1 MPQLV
6 EKTYKP
12 AVEGRK
18 NRKRP
23 FSKAILKQVGEGG
36 ERNMPTLFSALYSDN
51 IKQIKATGGNKENSV
66 KTRLRSWSRPKPLQP
81 FGNSMVNRMNIIF
94 EESEFELDS
103 SFDMLR
109 KGPSLQPVKYEA
121 KPRRGFCDWQVKP
134 SLSVV
139 LQSPG
144 LSSPGEL
151 ADRLWEARKKP
162 AKKTFKQ
169 RRKLITKNK
178 KKDLSDS
185 EEDEPLSA
193 LKDRSKPILTRRR
206 VRERTR
212 KGRVEPLVPPMY
224 KDETE
229 SCEELSTDPC
239 SNQLCAS
246 DDLFMSEEEKPVAL
260 YLNIK
265 RTTQS
270 PDDVKELPESVFMQ
284 ARVFSEEAQG
294 THESRQSIEVHGI
307 TEQTRFCTGGQEL
320 RVSQARKSEEVPSST
335 NSGFVQNG
343 LHTEGQESRVLQK
356 GQSEEEVRRSTTSG
370 LVQTNLCTEVQ
381 DSRVSRPSKSEDV
394 PRLTETGFLQSRLSS
409 KLQKTRLFAEDE
421 EQGVNLENNCDTQ
434 DDKIIVISSESDGDS
449 QSLRRQSRQL
459 RVVLTPVRF
468 NYSSGEEKETT
479 GSDDM
484 FYSSEV
490 DVLDKEECNTTE
502 DEKYSPKK
510 LFRKDDDSA
519 LGNVSNSSDFIE
531 KSPSPVS
538 LWTDRTLLAC
548 RLLQKSVDT
557 ALYPRRKMRDR
568 GQSRH
573 TTSLGQRV
581 TLSSEETTND
591 MNLRVV
597 LEESE
602 SKQVQPAEIIG
613 EVLKEGESK
622 KIQPGEI
629 MGEVLEEIESNQI
642 EQVGALD
649 SSRLSRR
656 IRRRSRHVVSVA
668 HRTLLRDWT
677 ANDMSLEQVLEKSES
692 EQMHADDAVDS
703 RQRSYSRRRS
713 YRTVLPEQN
722 SNNARS
728 EQILDES
735 ESEDI
740 NPVSVSCLDMSL
752 MHRSMS
758 HRMVFPM
765 SRTSVVEEKSLG
777 FRDVFVNST
786 LSVLKDVST
795 VVSDDSR
802 SSIGNDEV
810 LDEVESVI
818 TARDVVLQRCRQTE
832 PLPFSEAFPD
842 RCLEKC
848 KKIGEGVYGEVF
860 SLERPNS
867 VPSVL
872 KIIPIEGELEVNGE
886 PQKTYGEILSEI
898 VIAMELS
905 ELRHRTDFYTTG
917 FSELIRCWCVQGKY
931 PSRLLSLWFEFDKEK
946 GSENDAPD
954 VFSDEQLFIVLE
966 LAHAGTDLESY
977 VLNSAEQALAV
988 FVQVTNSLAVAEGA
1002 LEFEHRDL
1010 HWGNILL
1017 KRTAEKTSR
1026 FVLDGE
1032 EFHVPTKGLQVTII
1046 DFTLSRMTYDG
1057 CSIYN
1062 DLAQDPSL
1070 FITQGDFQFEVYRL
1084 MKDTVQNDWQLF
1096 RPYTNVLWLRY
1107 VLEKMEKAVHYRRK
1121 NTKIHKSS
1129 LSELRRLKKG
1139 ILDSACSIALMKSN
1153 LVSVF

>member
-144 LSSPGEL
+144 L
-151 ADRLWEARKKP
+151 
-162 AKKTFKQ
+162 
-169 RRKLITKNK
+169 N
-178 KKDLSDS
+178 
-185 EEDEPLSA
+185 
-193 LKDRSKPILTRRR
+193 
-206 VRERTR
+206 
-212 KGRVEPLVPPMY
+212 
-224 KDETE
+224 
-229 SCEELSTDPC
+229 
-239 SNQLCAS
+239 
-246 DDLFMSEEEKPVAL
+246 
-260 YLNIK
+260 
-265 RTTQS
+265 
-270 PDDVKELPESVFMQ
+270 
-284 ARVFSEEAQG
+284 
-294 THESRQSIEVHGI
+294 
-307 TEQTRFCTGGQEL
+307 
-320 RVSQARKSEEVPSST
+320 
-335 NSGFVQNG
+335 
-343 LHTEGQESRVLQK
+343 
-356 GQSEEEVRRSTTSG
+356 
-370 LVQTNLCTEVQ
+370 
-381 DSRVSRPSKSEDV
+381 
-394 PRLTETGFLQSRLSS
+394 
-409 KLQKTRLFAEDE
+409 
-421 EQGVNLENNCDTQ
+421 
-434 DDKIIVISSESDGDS
+434 
-449 QSLRRQSRQL
+449 
-459 RVVLTPVRF
+459 
-468 NYSSGEEKETT
+468 
-479 GSDDM
+479 
-484 FYSSEV
+484 
-490 DVLDKEECNTTE
+490 
-502 DEKYSPKK
+502 
-510 LFRKDDDSA
+510 
-519 LGNVSNSSDFIE
+519 
-531 KSPSPVS
+531 
-538 LWTDRTLLAC
+538 
-548 RLLQKSVDT
+548 T